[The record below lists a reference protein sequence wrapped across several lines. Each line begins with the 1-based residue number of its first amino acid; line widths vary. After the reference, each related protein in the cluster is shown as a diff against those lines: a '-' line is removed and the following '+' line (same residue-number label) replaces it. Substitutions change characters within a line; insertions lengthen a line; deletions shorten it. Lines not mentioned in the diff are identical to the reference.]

1 MRALRIKLSIEKHA
15 RTHKTHACEAR
26 SFLSLSL
33 FNVATHQKP
42 HDDDDDD
49 DEVIFTDGNNNV
61 IEDIE

>member
-1 MRALRIKLSIEKHA
+1 MKLALFS
-15 RTHKTHACEAR
+15 
-26 SFLSLSL
+26 LSLSL